1 MDTLGLL
8 SERGMALSSTIS
20 ASGHM
25 LAISAGVSNQLG
37 YDPDYLRDQPIE
49 LIYTAESVRTVQHL
63 FANPPA
69 DERVHSLELT
79 LMRHNGGLVP
89 VVASGIL
96 EWRSIQPARLHLIE
110 MPLGPLGR
118 RVQELQNANEVMS
131 QMLLSAKVAYW
142 CIEFADAVDINQPP
156 DEVVRQVF
164 ENNSYWRMCNRAMA
178 QVYEMPSD
186 VDFDQQPV
194 RLYWPRSP
202 ANEEFVRRLIESE
215 FCVDGALS
223 VDRRHD
229 GSPAYVENDVRATI
243 VGGQLLRMWGSIRDV
258 SQELRVQHDAEQRIA
273 ALRRVFD
280 AVPDAVLVIDE
291 QQQPQWRNSAF
302 EETFGITRG
311 ASIAR
316 ALLDTSPP
324 ERTWYNVVLPDL
336 GGRVLDF
343 NVHCSRIAIREGMAW
358 QVAVLRRNGQHAGH
372 PAELHP

>member
-131 QMLLSAKVAYW
+131 QMLLK
-142 CIEFADAVDINQPP
+142 IG
-156 DEVVRQVF
+156 
-164 ENNSYWRMCNRAMA
+164 RAH
-178 QVYEMPSD
+178 V
-186 VDFDQQPV
+186 
-194 RLYWPRSP
+194 
-202 ANEEFVRRLIESE
+202 
-215 FCVDGALS
+215 
-223 VDRRHD
+223 
-229 GSPAYVENDVRATI
+229 
-243 VGGQLLRMWGSIRDV
+243 
-258 SQELRVQHDAEQRIA
+258 
-273 ALRRVFD
+273 
-280 AVPDAVLVIDE
+280 
-291 QQQPQWRNSAF
+291 
-302 EETFGITRG
+302 
-311 ASIAR
+311 
-316 ALLDTSPP
+316 
-324 ERTWYNVVLPDL
+324 
-336 GGRVLDF
+336 
-343 NVHCSRIAIREGMAW
+343 
-358 QVAVLRRNGQHAGH
+358 
-372 PAELHP
+372 